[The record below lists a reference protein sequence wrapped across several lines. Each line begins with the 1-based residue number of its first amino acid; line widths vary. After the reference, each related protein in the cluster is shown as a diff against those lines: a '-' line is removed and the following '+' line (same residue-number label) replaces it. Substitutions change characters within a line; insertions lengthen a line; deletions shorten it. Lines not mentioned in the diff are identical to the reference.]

1 MDGNRVSSR
10 QPVNQFLDQ
19 FYYPTCF
26 HTLFYVRRL
35 HILEKISIFNYNPL
49 KFELESFF
57 LQNIK
62 SLPPWRRLHLHCEI
76 PEHTYNPPRSSRRL
90 LQTDSWT
97 SHNDICKRKYWQTKI
112 SRGWVGKYLDVI
124 TPRISVNISS
134 QSRVPGSN
142 LSVVE

>member
-1 MDGNRVSSR
+1 MDGNRLSSR
-10 QPVNQFLDQ
+10 QTVNQFLDQ

-57 LQNIK
+57 LQNIE
-62 SLPPWRRLHLHCEI
+62 SSPPWRRLRLHCEI
-76 PEHTYNPPRSSRRL
+76 LEHTYNLPRSSRRL

-97 SHNDICKRKYWQTKI
+97 FHNDIYKEMLTHKNQNP
-112 SRGWVGKYLDVI
+112 SRLSLP
-124 TPRISVNISS
+124 PRF
-134 QSRVPGSN
+134 R
-142 LSVVE
+142 